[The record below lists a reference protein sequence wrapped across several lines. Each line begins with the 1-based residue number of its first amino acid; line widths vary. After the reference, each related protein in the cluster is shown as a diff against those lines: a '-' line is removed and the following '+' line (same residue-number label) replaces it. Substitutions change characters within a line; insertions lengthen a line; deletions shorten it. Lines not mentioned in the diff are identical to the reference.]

1 MKSLVIIISLLSCMQ
16 LQAQSDDRQS
26 TDSVVPLVLQI
37 LKFPD
42 GSSMLTHSGEI
53 ITSDLCGI
61 DVVDSIN
68 LAEKYV
74 PYLKNEKSAFVFW
87 VAKGVEPFMT
97 LDDVLEEHHIVMTD
111 TDIVKL
117 NHFRLQRS
125 EFQPLFSRSN
135 IHSVEKKENV
145 ISIITKH
152 FLIREELKR
161 QGKTHVDIDKMPSRR
176 EFWPTKEELK
186 NREELRKNNHT
197 SNMCS

>member
-1 MKSLVIIISLLSCMQ
+1 MKSLFIIISLLSCMQ
-16 LQAQSDDRQS
+16 FQDQTHDRQS

-42 GSSMLTHSGEI
+42 GSTMMTHSGEI
-53 ITSDLCGI
+53 VTSDLCGI

-68 LAEKYV
+68 LSEKYV
-74 PYLKNEKSAFVFW
+74 PYLKNKKGAFVFW

-97 LDDVLEEHHIVMTD
+97 LDDVLKEHNIVMTN

-117 NHFRLQRS
+117 NHFRLQQS
-125 EFQPLFSRSN
+125 ELQPLFSRNN

-152 FLIREELKR
+152 HLMREEMKR
-161 QGKTHVDIDKMPSRR
+161 QGKTHVDIDKIPSRR
-176 EFWPTKEELK
+176 EFWPTEEDMK
-186 NREELRKNNHT
+186 NRDELRKR
-197 SNMCS
+197 

>member
-1 MKSLVIIISLLSCMQ
+1 MYFLTSFFF
-16 LQAQSDDRQS
+16 LQSSAQTIDRQS

-42 GSSMLTHSGEI
+42 GSTMLTHSGEI
-53 ITSDLCGI
+53 VTSDLCGL

-97 LDDVLEEHHIVMTD
+97 LDDVLKEHNIVMTN

-117 NHFRLQRS
+117 NHFRLQQS
-125 EFQPLFSRSN
+125 ELQPLFSRNN

-152 FLIREELKR
+152 HLMREEMKR
-161 QGKTHVDIDKMPSRR
+161 QGKTHVDIDKIPSRR
-176 EFWPTKEELK
+176 EFWPTEEDMK
-186 NREELRKNNHT
+186 NRDELRKR
-197 SNMCS
+197 

>member
-1 MKSLVIIISLLSCMQ
+1 MRLLLFIICLFCCLNIP
-16 LQAQSDDRQS
+16 AQNDVKET
-26 TDSVVPLVLQI
+26 TDSVSSLFLQI
-37 LKFPD
+37 FKFPD
-42 GSSMLTHSGEI
+42 GSTKITHSGEI

-68 LAEKYV
+68 LSEKYV
-74 PYLKNEKSAFVFW
+74 PYLKNKKGAFVFW

-97 LDDVLEEHHIVMTD
+97 LDDVLEGHHIVMTD

-135 IHSVEKKENV
+135 IYSVEKKENV

-152 FLIREELKR
+152 HLMREEMKR
-161 QGKTHVDIDKMPSRR
+161 QSKTHVDIDKMPSRS
-176 EFWPTKEELK
+176 EFWPTEEDME
-186 NREELRKNNHT
+186 NRDELRKR
-197 SNMCS
+197 

>member
-1 MKSLVIIISLLSCMQ
+1 MKSLLIILTSFFF
-16 LQAQSDDRQS
+16 LQSSAQTIDRQS

-42 GSSMLTHSGEI
+42 GSTMLTHSGEI
-53 ITSDLCGI
+53 VTSDLCGL

-97 LDDVLEEHHIVMTD
+97 LDDVLKEHNIVMTN

-117 NHFRLQRS
+117 NHFRLQQS
-125 EFQPLFSRSN
+125 ELQPLFSRNN

-152 FLIREELKR
+152 HLMREEMKR
-161 QGKTHVDIDKMPSRR
+161 QGKTHVDIDKIPSRR
-176 EFWPTKEELK
+176 EFWPTEKDMK
-186 NREELRKNNHT
+186 NRDELRKR
-197 SNMCS
+197 

>member
-16 LQAQSDDRQS
+16 LQDQTHDRQS

-42 GSSMLTHSGEI
+42 GSTMMTHSGEI
-53 ITSDLCGI
+53 VTSDLCGI

-68 LAEKYV
+68 LSEKYV
-74 PYLKNEKSAFVFW
+74 PYLKNKKGAFVFW
-87 VAKGVEPFMT
+87 VAKGVESFMT
-97 LDDVLEEHHIVMTD
+97 LDDVLKEHNIVMTN

-117 NHFRLQRS
+117 NHFRLQQS
-125 EFQPLFSRSN
+125 ELQPLFSRNN

-152 FLIREELKR
+152 HLMREEMKR
-161 QGKTHVDIDKMPSRR
+161 QGKTHVDIDKIPSRR
-176 EFWPTKEELK
+176 EFRPTEEDMK
-186 NREELRKNNHT
+186 NRDELRKR
-197 SNMCS
+197 

>member
-16 LQAQSDDRQS
+16 LQDQTHDRQS

-42 GSSMLTHSGEI
+42 GSTMMTHSGEI
-53 ITSDLCGI
+53 VTSDLCGI

-68 LAEKYV
+68 LSEKYV
-74 PYLKNEKSAFVFW
+74 PYLKNKTGAFVFW

-97 LDDVLEEHHIVMTD
+97 LDDVLKEHNIVMTN

-117 NHFRLQRS
+117 NHFRLQQS
-125 EFQPLFSRSN
+125 ELQPLFSRNN

-152 FLIREELKR
+152 HLMREEMKR
-161 QGKTHVDIDKMPSRR
+161 QGKTHVDIDKIPSRR
-176 EFWPTKEELK
+176 EFRPTEEDMK
-186 NREELRKNNHT
+186 NRDELRKR
-197 SNMCS
+197 

>member
-1 MKSLVIIISLLSCMQ
+1 MKSLLIILISLFC
-16 LQAQSDDRQS
+16 LQSSAQSCEKQS

-42 GSSMLTHSGEI
+42 GSTMLTHSGEI
-53 ITSDLCGI
+53 ITTDLCGI

-68 LAEKYV
+68 LSEKYV
-74 PYLKNEKSAFVFW
+74 PYLKNKKGAFVFW

-97 LDDVLEEHHIVMTD
+97 LDDVLKEHNIVMTN

-117 NHFRLQRS
+117 NHFRLQQS
-125 EFQPLFSRSN
+125 ELQPLFSRNN

-152 FLIREELKR
+152 HLMREEMKR
-161 QGKTHVDIDKMPSRR
+161 QGKTHVDIDKIPSRR
-176 EFWPTKEELK
+176 EFWPTEEDMK
-186 NREELRKNNHT
+186 NRDELRKR
-197 SNMCS
+197 